1 MAKYTFLDLA
11 EEVLKQAK
19 TPLTYR
25 EIWNRGVELG
35 LDKKLESKGKTPEQS
50 LSARLGSSIEREDLG
65 FVIVSKQPRTFWL
78 ASRANELDSKEV
90 QKNIQNQ
97 VKNEEKI
104 RKRDFNERDLHPLL
118 VKFMRESE
126 DFKLH
131 CKTIYHE
138 LSKKAK
144 SGKNQWIHPDI
155 VGVHYPFGFQEE
167 TSELLKNLGKTPY
180 ELYSFEL
187 KVVLDFSNLRECY
200 FRAVSNSSWANEGY
214 LVVLECDESKEFMDE
229 LWRLSNA
236 FGIGVIKLNTEDL
249 LTSEV
254 LIPANEKENLD
265 FKTIDLLVDENPNF
279 KEFIES
285 INKNIE
291 LSNSKHKHNFDDRA
305 YDEVFSD
312 EKMEKHIKDKK
323 II

>member
-1 MAKYTFLDLA
+1 
-11 EEVLKQAK
+11 
-19 TPLTYR
+19 
-25 EIWNRGVELG
+25 
-35 LDKKLESKGKTPEQS
+35 
-50 LSARLGSSIEREDLG
+50 
-65 FVIVSKQPRTFWL
+65 
-78 ASRANELDSKEV
+78 
-90 QKNIQNQ
+90 
-97 VKNEEKI
+97 
-104 RKRDFNERDLHPLL
+104 
-118 VKFMRESE
+118 
-126 DFKLH
+126 
-131 CKTIYHE
+131 
-138 LSKKAK
+138 
-144 SGKNQWIHPDI
+144 
-155 VGVHYPFGFQEE
+155 
-167 TSELLKNLGKTPY
+167 
-180 ELYSFEL
+180 
-187 KVVLDFSNLRECY
+187 
-200 FRAVSNSSWANEGY
+200 
-214 LVVLECDESKEFMDE
+214 MDE

-236 FGIGVIKLNTEDL
+236 FGIGAIKLNTEDL

>member
-1 MAKYTFLDLA
+1 
-11 EEVLKQAK
+11 
-19 TPLTYR
+19 
-25 EIWNRGVELG
+25 
-35 LDKKLESKGKTPEQS
+35 
-50 LSARLGSSIEREDLG
+50 
-65 FVIVSKQPRTFWL
+65 
-78 ASRANELDSKEV
+78 
-90 QKNIQNQ
+90 
-97 VKNEEKI
+97 
-104 RKRDFNERDLHPLL
+104 
-118 VKFMRESE
+118 MRESE

-167 TSELLKNLGKTPY
+167 TSELLKNLGKTLY

-312 EKMEKHIKDKK
+312 EKMEKNIKNKK